1 MKVILKKEVTRVGKE
16 NDVVEVA
23 DGYARNFLIAGGL
36 ALKATPGNMKII
48 EEERKRKSKKKAKET
63 ESFRKLA
70 QKIESI
76 SSTIKV
82 LAGEDNKLHGS
93 VTSQDI
99 ADALAKEGIQID
111 KRKIVLGEPIK
122 TLGIYHVSIKLHPEV
137 EVTTKVWVIKE

>member
-1 MKVILKKEVTRVGKE
+1 MKVILRKAVTGVGKE

-23 DGYARNFLIAGGL
+23 AGYARNFLIAGGW
-36 ALKATPGNMKII
+36 ALKVTPGNTQII
-48 EEERKRKSKKKAKET
+48 NEERKRESKKKEKET
-63 ESFRKLA
+63 DYFRKLA

-122 TLGIYHVSIKLHPEV
+122 SLGIYHISIKLHPEV
-137 EVTTKVWVIKE
+137 EATTKVWVIKE